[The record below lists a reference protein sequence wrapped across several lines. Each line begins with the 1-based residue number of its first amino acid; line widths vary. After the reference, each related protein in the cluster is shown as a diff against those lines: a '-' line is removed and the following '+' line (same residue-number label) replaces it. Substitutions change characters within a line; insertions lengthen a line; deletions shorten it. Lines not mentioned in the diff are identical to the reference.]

1 MPIECRIITHFLYA
15 MCLKGNKLSE
25 AVTWISRYQTEIMM
39 EMCSNIL
46 FRATDEVTIAN
57 NIDIKS

>member
-1 MPIECRIITHFLYA
+1 MSSHHSFSVFYVV
-15 MCLKGNKLSE
+15 KGKGTKLSE

-57 NIDIKS
+57 KIDIKS